1 MKNGKEKE
9 HQKKVGVL
17 ENTSFHFQLQKVRF
31 RGSIQAKYVFEHL
44 YWCCS
49 NTCLNGSQRGVQTF
63 ERLLGS
69 RSNTLFEHCLNVKTT
84 PLGDDRSSLLERRG
98 TCRAS
103 SVAALARQGAR
114 AASTRTNWPLRH
126 TLWHPS
132 RPHAPRQASL
142 QARPAAAI
150 DYRQG
155 IPTKAQAVD
164 AI

>member
-84 PLGDDRSSLLERRG
+84 PLTHNDRTHAAATAAHTSSGDLDLACACRPPHIAVECDCQKPKLTESTCGASQRRG
-98 TCRAS
+98 RLAASMLVVGVRRAS
-103 SVAALARQGAR
+103 AER
-114 AASTRTNWPLRH
+114 
-126 TLWHPS
+126 
-132 RPHAPRQASL
+132 PRQ
-142 QARPAAAI
+142 P
-150 DYRQG
+150 G
-155 IPTKAQAVD
+155 
-164 AI
+164 